1 MAKPLIK
8 NALVCINGS
17 KASIQAAK
25 YSIILA
31 KQNKMNIKFVFV
43 VDTQTIKFLTSS
55 RFLVT
60 QESQDYELNLKR
72 DGKNYLDYVL
82 NLAKLKGIKAE
93 AELLEGAVCPEILKA
108 AKNFEADLIVMGGK
122 QVIQN
127 NYAENMHTRS
137 CSKFYVKNEVSALAD
152 CPVLI
157 VHKPEIDDIFKVV

>member
-1 MAKPLIK
+1 MVKPLIK

-31 KQNKMNIKFVFV
+31 KQNKMNLKFVFV

-60 QESQDYELNLKR
+60 QESQDYELNLNR

-93 AELLEGAVCPEILKA
+93 SELLEGAVCSEILKA
-108 AKNFEADLIVMGGK
+108 AKTFEADLIIMGGK

-127 NYAENMHTRS
+127 NYAENMQKRTS
-137 CSKFYVKNEVSALAD
+137 SKFSVKNEVASLAD

-157 VHKPEIDDIFKVV
+157 VHKPEVDDIFKVI